1 MIYDIKITQKERLL
15 ELLCVTEE
23 YAWVN
28 GIGFIKEDCNIVITC
43 RNKLEQRL
51 IDRIVEIKNICY
63 KNHEELFIDNQF
75 CYFIYPIKKRR
86 KRKCN

>member
-1 MIYDIKITQKERLL
+1 MIYDVTITQKERLL

-23 YAWVN
+23 YALVN
-28 GIGFIKEDCNIVITC
+28 GIEFIKKDCNIVITC

-63 KNHEELFIDNQF
+63 KSHEELYIDNQF